1 MQICEVNKSMLGR
14 SIADAQPPCCYPSR
28 LDQFSITEKDAGHCN
43 QRAKDEFAAADFF
56 KSHRVSQQSRR
67 HQTGQIFRLF
77 IRLQGE
83 KYEGTGVGLAIVQ
96 KGVERM
102 GGRVGVESDSGQ
114 GSRFW
119 IELRKFRKIAPIQLM
134 TPRDRSSSRGG
145 AL

>member
-77 IRLQGE
+77 TSGGSIQSRLGNPPAVMARN
-83 KYEGTGVGLAIVQ
+83 KLFPKRTL
-96 KGVERM
+96 ER
-102 GGRVGVESDSGQ
+102 
-114 GSRFW
+114 
-119 IELRKFRKIAPIQLM
+119 A
-134 TPRDRSSSRGG
+134 SSPVNCTLTLIKSS
-145 AL
+145 